1 MPGRDGTGPW
11 GRGSGTGRG
20 RGVCVP
26 SGKGGCFAGR
36 GGLFG
41 MGRNARYLFSSVN
54 DEASEL
60 KTELEM
66 INARLAE
73 IEKEKK

>member
-1 MPGRDGTGPW
+1 
-11 GRGSGTGRG
+11 
-20 RGVCVP
+20 
-26 SGKGGCFAGR
+26 
-36 GGLFG
+36 